1 MARRGG
7 GRRQITLRNEVAEE
21 EKESPISYLQP
32 EILPIEVMKD
42 LLREKG
48 LSTTLL
54 EETDKTEIVQ
64 LFYKHVS
71 PKFQRDYRNNRRGKL
86 LKRMRERKEKKV
98 DDYSWKKMVVE
109 STGKVPTLSSSSSV
123 SLENTPGAE
132 RLKPPT
138 SCIDPSRKTIKL
150 GGSTKT
156 TTSAASTGLDFVIK
170 KRSSDDGST
179 GDKTKKLHVST
190 NGEEKRKTSSPP
202 PSSETKKLKRDNSE
216 DKSTDLS
223 DSHEQQAK
231 REPIKWP

>member
-1 MARRGG
+1 MARR
-7 GRRQITLRNEVAEE
+7 GRRQITLQNEVED
-21 EKESPISYLQP
+21 EKESSISYLQP

-54 EETDKTEIVQ
+54 EKTDKTEVIQ

-98 DDYSWKKMVVE
+98 DDCSWKKMVVE
-109 STGKVPTLSSSSSV
+109 STGKAPSLSSSSV

-132 RLKPPT
+132 RLKPPP

-156 TTSAASTGLDFVIK
+156 ATSAASPGLDFVIK

-202 PSSETKKLKRDNSE
+202 PSSETKKLKRDNSQE
-216 DKSTDLS
+216 KSTDLS
-223 DSHEQQAK
+223 DSHEEQSK
-231 REPIKWP
+231 RKPIKWP